1 LPWRL
6 ALFALLLSFVPSV
19 LRLDAAKTVPHSD
32 QHPPKAGAFESGA
45 SKSDEAAKELVTER
59 EHETAHRRS
68 EAGKPEALSEHK
80 PDAPNESGSSKK
92 ARPSSAQA
100 PLVAADAASSQSI
113 ASPSE
118 SSESSASRSSGS
130 QGASA
135 GGGSAKSGKRPEGE
149 AEEERTAKKRKSPRP
164 RQPKG
169 AETKKG
175 ESDASGAVP
184 RGSSTSGGRLAAV
197 GNKRSGVDRGE
208 EREDDAET
216 EDEEIEDEQEESDQ
230 RGGVMPRMRDRRASP
245 SRDLSISGDGPPD
258 DGRGGPSPPKKA
270 RGTASLV
277 LGVRLPDSVRGLPN
291 PGTAKSRIQFTPD
304 LMPADITGT
313 EHRQEDHE
321 TGRRS
326 FVFQKGP
333 IFAQIV
339 LADEINRA
347 TPKTQ
352 SALLE
357 AMQERRSP
365 SRGETHRCPK
375 PFFVLATQNPIEQE
389 GTYPLPEAQLD
400 RFMFKLEVGYPKED
414 EYHSILSRTT
424 GRAMPDVPTVASG
437 EEILA
442 LRELVRDVP
451 VTEEA
456 ERLAVRLIMA
466 TQPGTPYAS
475 DNVNRYVMLGS
486 SPRGAQALILAAKV
500 HALSEG
506 RFSAGPDD
514 IRVWAVDALR
524 HRVLLNFEALA
535 EGLDTDKLI
544 LENLE
549 RLDVR

>member
-1 LPWRL
+1 MSHEATVQADVEKFQSAWSSVRDAVHARIVGQDRVVDGVLTSLL
-6 ALFALLLSFVPSV
+6 AGGNVLLEGVPGIG
-19 LRLDAAKTVPHSD
+19 KTL
-32 QHPPKAGAFESGA
+32 
-45 SKSDEAAKELVTER
+45 LVRTL
-59 EHETAHRRS
+59 
-68 EAGKPEALSEHK
+68 GEALH
-80 PDAPNESGSSKK
+80 
-92 ARPSSAQA
+92 
-100 PLVAADAASSQSI
+100 V
-113 ASPSE
+113 
-118 SSESSASRSSGS
+118 
-130 QGASA
+130 
-135 GGGSAKSGKRPEGE
+135 
-149 AEEERTAKKRKSPRP
+149 
-164 RQPKG
+164 
-169 AETKKG
+169 
-175 ESDASGAVP
+175 
-184 RGSSTSGGRLAAV
+184 
-197 GNKRSGVDRGE
+197 
-208 EREDDAET
+208 
-216 EDEEIEDEQEESDQ
+216 EQ
-230 RGGVMPRMRDRRASP
+230 
-245 SRDLSISGDGPPD
+245 
-258 DGRGGPSPPKKA
+258 
-270 RGTASLV
+270 
-277 LGVRLPDSVRGLPN
+277 
-291 PGTAKSRIQFTPD
+291 SRIQFTPD
-304 LMPADITGT
+304 LMPSDVLGT
-313 EHRQEDHE
+313 MVIDEGSGGAREL
-321 TGRRS
+321 R
-326 FVFQKGP
+326 FQKGP
-333 IFAQIV
+333 IHANLV

-357 AMQERRSP
+357 AMQERQATVGGTTRKLP
-365 SRGETHRCPK
+365 E
-375 PFFVLATQNPIEQE
+375 PFIVLATQNPVEQE

-400 RFMFKLEVGYPKED
+400 RFMFKLVVGYPKED
-414 EYHSILSRTT
+414 EYQSILSRTT